1 MVGIYRKGKMGS
13 SGSFG
18 GSGNPQ
24 VASVDENFSVDL
36 YDGNQSSNQI
46 TNGVDFSTDGGL
58 VLMKSRTNSG
68 NLIFMD
74 TARGADRLL
83 QCPAVTG
90 GGGSSDVE
98 QQGSSTIFMQSFN
111 TNGFTIGTDAG
122 NYNYNRNS
130 TEYVGYSFK
139 EKPKF
144 FDIVTYT
151 GNGTNQAIA
160 HNLDCEVGMIWIKR
174 RDVAS
179 DWTVFHRRQNSTN
192 SHLGYVRLN
201 HTTAYQAASSVFNNT
216 APTTTH
222 FTVGSSGDVNA
233 NNGTY
238 VAYLF
243 AHNDADDSIIKSGSF
258 TTNSSGISSHVDLGF
273 EPQFLIAKAIDNTS
287 LANTDGGWFITDNIR
302 QGLNNFD
309 QNQNFWINDTGGDTN
324 NYYQKV
330 NATGFSANGWTAN
343 RTYIYTAI
351 RLGGMA
357 DLPTSRASV
366 FDADYVT
373 NGNGVGF
380 TVVSTTKPAF
390 PIDIVLNKL
399 STSTNEWKISNRLI
413 SFNRQLT
420 PDYPTQTQY
429 QKEATDSGWFGNGD
443 RMAGYEA
450 GSNGG
455 YVFGTNNPLTYFWK
469 RAKGFC
475 DVVKY
480 DGTGSNTT
488 IKHNLGRPPELMWI
502 KNRDSSEEWAVYY
515 GDATDYLRLNTDG
528 ATVDDNT
535 YWNDTSPTATV
546 FSVGTND
553 DVNHSGESH
562 MAFLFGSVAGI
573 SKIGTFSHTNG
584 SVTNVDCGFSS
595 GSIFV
600 LVKRIDS
607 TGDWYIWDTERGIT
621 SGNDAYVVLNTNAA
635 QVINTDFI
643 DPLNSGFQMSSTFAT
658 GSYLFY
664 AIAT

>member
-1 MVGIYRKGKMGS
+1 MSKRMQMGS

-18 GSGNPQ
+18 GSGSSQTTSQ
-24 VASVDENFSVDL
+24 VDGIFSIDL
-36 YDGNQSSNQI
+36 YNGTSSSNQI

-58 VLMKSRTNSG
+58 VLMKCRNVGG
-68 NLIFMD
+68 NFIFMD
-74 TARGADRLL
+74 TARGTSTSGTNRLL
-83 QCPAVTG
+83 QCPGLTG
-90 GGGSSDVE
+90 ATSE
-98 QQGSSTIFMQSFN
+98 AENQGTSTLYMQSFN

-122 NYNYNRNS
+122 NYNYNVSGREN
-130 TEYVGYSFK
+130 VAYSFK
-139 EKPKF
+139 KEPKF

-160 HNLDCEVGMIWIKR
+160 HNLDCEVGMIWVKR
-174 RDVAS
+174 RDS
-179 DWTVFHRRQNSTN
+179 SGDWVVYHRGQNGS
-192 SHLGYVRLN
+192 SPELGYVRLQVS
-201 HTTAYQAASSVFNNT
+201 TGFQTGTSVWNDT
-216 APTTTH
+216 APTNTH
-222 FTVGSSGDVNA
+222 FTVGSSADLNA
-233 NNGTY
+233 SGGTY

-243 AHNDADDSIIKSGSF
+243 AHDDTDSSIIKNGVF
-258 TTNSSGISSHVDLGF
+258 TTNSSGISSQVDLGF
-273 EPQFLIAKAIDNTS
+273 EPQFIIAKAVDQAGS
-287 LANTDGGWFITDNIR
+287 FITVDTLR
-302 QGLNNFD
+302 GLNNFD
-309 QNQNFWINDTGGDTN
+309 SMITLTLDSMSAETTNYGIDLNASGFFANQF
-324 NYYQKV
+324 
-330 NATGFSANGWTAN
+330 AAN

-351 RLGGMA
+351 KLGGMD

-373 NGNGVGF
+373 NGNGTGF

-390 PIDIVLNKL
+390 PVDIVLNKL
-399 STSTNEWKISNRLI
+399 GTNTTEWRLANRLI
-413 SFNRQLT
+413 SFDRILT
-420 PDYPTQTQY
+420 TDYTNQTLY
-429 QKEATDSGWFGNGD
+429 QKESTDTGFFGSGD

-450 GSNGG
+450 GGNGA
-455 YVFGTNNPLTYFWK
+455 YMFGTNNPINYFWK

-488 IKHNLGRPPELMWI
+488 IKHHLGRPPELMWI

-573 SKIGTFSHTNG
+573 SKIGTFSHTSG
-584 SVTNVDCGFSS
+584 SSTNVDCGFSS

-600 LVKRIDS
+600 IVKRIDS
-607 TGDWYIWDTERGIT
+607 TGNWYVWDTERGIT
-621 SGNDAYVVLNTNAA
+621 SGNDAYVILNDEAMQNTS
-635 QVINTDFI
+635 TDFI
-643 DPLNSGFQMSSTFAT
+643 DPLNSGFQMSSTFDT

>member
-1 MVGIYRKGKMGS
+1 MKLSRIGANQTCINHIDGT
-13 SGSFG
+13 
-18 GSGNPQ
+18 Q
-24 VASVDENFSVDL
+24 VFFS
-36 YDGNQSSNQI
+36 YD
-46 TNGVDFSTDGGL
+46 TPV
-58 VLMKSRTNSG
+58 
-68 NLIFMD
+68 
-74 TARGADRLL
+74 A
-83 QCPAVTG
+83 
-90 GGGSSDVE
+90 
-98 QQGSSTIFMQSFN
+98 
-111 TNGFTIGTDAG
+111 
-122 NYNYNRNS
+122 
-130 TEYVGYSFK
+130 GYSP
-139 EKPKF
+139 E
-144 FDIVTYT
+144 
-151 GNGTNQAIA
+151 
-160 HNLDCEVGMIWIKR
+160 
-174 RDVAS
+174 
-179 DWTVFHRRQNSTN
+179 
-192 SHLGYVRLN
+192 LGYVRLQVS
-201 HTTAYQAASSVFNNT
+201 TGFQTGTSVWNDT
-216 APTTTH
+216 APTNTH
-222 FTVGSSGDVNA
+222 FTVGSSGDLNA
-233 NNGTY
+233 NGGTY

-243 AHNDADDSIIKSGSF
+243 AHDDTDSSIIKNGVF
-258 TTNSSGISSHVDLGF
+258 TTNSSGISSQVDLGF
-273 EPQFLIAKAIDNTS
+273 EPQFIIAKAVDQTGNWLTIDT
-287 LANTDGGWFITDNIR
+287 LR
-302 QGLNNFD
+302 GLNNFD
-309 QNQNFWINDTGGDTN
+309 SMTTLFLNLMSNETSNYGIDLNASGFFANQW
-324 NYYQKV
+324 
-330 NATGFSANGWTAN
+330 AAN

-399 STSTNEWKISNRLI
+399 ATNTTEWKLSNRLI

-420 PDYPTQTQY
+420 PDYPTVSNVQF
-429 QKEATDSGWFGNGD
+429 QKESTDTGWFFDGD

-450 GSNGG
+450 GSNGA

-488 IKHNLGRPPELMWI
+488 IKHNLGRPPELMWV
-502 KNRDSSEEWAVYY
+502 KNRDSTGTPWAVYY

-573 SKIGTFSHTNG
+573 SKIGTFSHTSG

-607 TGDWYIWDTERGIT
+607 TGDWYIWDSERGIV
-621 SGNDAYVVLNTNAA
+621 SGNDAYVVLNTDAM
-635 QVINTDFI
+635 QVTNTDFI